1 MPQCRMETVMDQ
13 FILAPAPQLMTLF
26 EGIYTP
32 SAQGPIHISHPE
44 LYPLAQAFRT
54 LFAAHALSLGD
65 IQVDARQQH
74 PAALQITLDPRIITR
89 PDAFQ
94 LLIYPSRVEL
104 LAASPA
110 AVFYAL
116 QLLKQIFRQRATLPC
131 ANIQDWA
138 DFAHRGLMLDISR
151 DRVPTM
157 ATLEA
162 LIPQLAELRL
172 NQLQLYM
179 EHTFAYV
186 GHKTVWQT
194 ASPFTGEEILALDA
208 LCRQY
213 YIELV
218 PNQNSFGHLH
228 RWFKHPAYRPLAELP
243 PESETRPFSLC
254 PTDPA
259 ALGLLSDLYAQL
271 LPHFTSTQF
280 NVGCDETFDLGLGR
294 SATACES
301 QGKGRVYL
309 NFLRQI
315 HDLATPY
322 GKTLQFWGDII
333 LDHPELIPELPQP
346 IIALNWGY
354 EADHPF
360 EAQGAQFAAAK
371 IPHYVCP
378 GTSSWNSLTGR
389 TTNALGNLA
398 AAAQAGKTHGAIGY
412 LITDWGDNGHL
423 QPLSISLPTIAYGA
437 CQAWCSAN
445 TSTSDLAHM
454 LSLHLFADASGH
466 LAEGLLALG
475 DVYLQAHLPMANQSP
490 LVAPLLFPGRPLA
503 PELTPALWQ
512 AAQTAIDQA
521 LDKLNHHTSQHPEA
535 ALITQESEWIGQL
548 LAHSC
553 RLGAALTTSECN
565 SAADLPRD
573 IRQALQAELE
583 TLNAAYPSLWLARS
597 RPGGLGDSQ
606 ARIHKILALYQGV
619 TP

>member
-1 MPQCRMETVMDQ
+1 MDL
-13 FILAPAPQLMTLF
+13 ILAPAPQLITLF
-26 EGIYTP
+26 EGEYAP
-32 SAQGPIHISHPE
+32 PAQGPIHISHPE

-54 LFAAHALSLGD
+54 LFAGHALALGN
-65 IQVDARQQH
+65 IQVDARQQL
-74 PAALQITLDPRIITR
+74 PSALQITLDPRIITR

-94 LLIYPSRVEL
+94 LLVYPSRLEL
-104 LAASPA
+104 LAASPT

-116 QLLKQIFRQRATLPC
+116 QLLKQIFRQRPTLPC

-138 DFAHRGLMLDISR
+138 DFVHRGLMLDISR
-151 DRVPTM
+151 DRVPTLT
-157 ATLEA
+157 TLEA

-179 EHTFAYV
+179 EHTFAYH
-186 GHKTVWQT
+186 GHDTVWQA

-228 RWFKHPAYRPLAELP
+228 RWFKHPTYRPLAELP
-243 PESETRPFSLC
+243 PESEIRPFSLC

-271 LPHFTSTQF
+271 LPHFTSAQF

-294 SATACES
+294 SAAACEH
-301 QGKGRVYL
+301 QGKGLVYL
-309 NFLRQI
+309 NFLNQI
-315 HDLATPY
+315 QALATPY

-333 LDHPELIPELPQP
+333 LDHPELIPALPQP
-346 IIALNWGY
+346 MIALNWGY

-371 IPHYVCP
+371 TPYYVCP

-389 TTNALGNLA
+389 TTNALGNLTT
-398 AAAQAGKTHGAIGY
+398 AAQAGKNHGAIGY

-423 QPLSISLPTIAYGA
+423 QPLSVSLPAITYGA

-445 TSTSDLAHM
+445 TATSDLAHI
-454 LSLHLFADASGH
+454 LSLHLFADASGQ
-466 LAEGLLALG
+466 LAQGLLELG
-475 DVYLQAHLPMANQSP
+475 DVYLTANLPMANQSP
-490 LVAPLLFPGRPLA
+490 LVAPLLFPDRPLA
-503 PELTPALWQ
+503 PELTPTIWQ
-512 AAQTAIDQA
+512 AAQTALEQA
-521 LDKLNHHTSQHPEA
+521 LNTLKQHASQHPEA
-535 ALITQESEWIGQL
+535 ALITQESEWIAQL

-553 RLGAALTTSECN
+553 RLGEALTTAGCS
-565 SAADLPRD
+565 SAADLPSET
-573 IRQALQAELE
+573 RQALQTELE
-583 TLNAAYPSLWLARS
+583 TLTTAYPALWLARS
-597 RPGGLGDSQ
+597 RPGGLSDSQ
-606 ARIHKILALYQGV
+606 ARLNKILALYQGV
-619 TP
+619 HP